1 MQIPSRY
8 VSMVIILVIAAFA
21 DAFLGNSTSLVVY
34 LVSVACVSWL
44 FGRCAGM
51 CASLTALAVWVTVNH
66 KLLADSGYALL
77 SLNLAVKSALLFSTC
92 HLVLFAKSRMG
103 KKSDELYTDVLTNMY
118 TMKAFREIAER
129 EIHRC
134 SRYSHPFSIAYLDA
148 DNFNVLNTTIGHAA
162 GDNLLVCMADTL
174 RSNIR
179 KSDIL
184 ACMGGDN
191 FVLLL
196 PETGFEHAR
205 EALIKIKSKLDDTI
219 AERGYSITFS
229 IGMMTYATPPASIDH
244 VFAACEAVM
253 FRVKASGKN
262 AIFHEQG

>member
-1 MQIPSRY
+1 MQTPSRY
-8 VSMVIILVIAAFA
+8 VSIVIILVFAAFA
-21 DAFLGNSTSLVVY
+21 DAFLGNSTSLDVY
-34 LVSVACVSWL
+34 LVLVACVSWFL
-44 FGRCAGM
+44 GRFAGM
-51 CASLTALAVWVTVNH
+51 CASLIALAVWVSVNH
-66 KLLADSGYALL
+66 ALSADSGYGLL
-77 SLNLAVKSALLFSTC
+77 SLKLSVKGVILFTTC

-103 KKSDELYTDVLTNMY
+103 KSTDELYTDVLTNIY

-134 SRYSHPFSIAYLDA
+134 SRYRHPFSIAYLDA
-148 DNFNVLNTTIGHAA
+148 DNFNVLNKTIGHAA
-162 GDNLLVCMADTL
+162 GDNLLVYMAETL

-229 IGMMTYATPPASIDH
+229 IGMMTYTTPPASIDP

-262 AIFHEQG
+262 AICHEQG